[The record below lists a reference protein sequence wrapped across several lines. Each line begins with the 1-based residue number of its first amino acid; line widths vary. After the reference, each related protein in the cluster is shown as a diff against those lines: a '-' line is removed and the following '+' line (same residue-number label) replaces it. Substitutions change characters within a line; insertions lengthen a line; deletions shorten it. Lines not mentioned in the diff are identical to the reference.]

1 MERNIQRNGLINL
14 LVLLVVG
21 ATGFAV
27 ARSADSLAGQVSIVF
42 VGVGILVAAV
52 SWFQMRL
59 EERERLE
66 RLEVEELSKSRGDT
80 AMFKEKNAEIF
91 PAQRSRE
98 HFQRFFVPVFTAIL
112 CLAQA
117 AGAWFFWHSFSQLAQ
132 TPAQIE
138 VKDPTLPMFV
148 FFLFAL
154 VLFMLGKFSTTIA
167 RLGDHRL
174 LRPGAAYLLLNAY
187 LCALV
192 AMGAI
197 AVKAGARMADFY
209 VARFLCVLLA
219 VVALETLT
227 QLVLEI
233 YRPRTKRGSPRPL
246 FESRL
251 VGLLGQPEGL
261 ITTASQAL
269 DYQFGFKV
277 SETWFYRFFA
287 RAVWVLVFL
296 QMAAL
301 LLSTCVVF
309 IEAGEQGLLER
320 FGRPV
325 ADRTLLEPGAHF
337 KCPWPID
344 KVYRF
349 RTEQIQSFTVGLDT
363 SGANEPEGIVLW
375 TLAHGKEDNFLV
387 ANRETAAETASD
399 ATNNVTGKRTPPVSL
414 ITGTIPIQFQI
425 TNLMFWA
432 YRNEDA
438 PSLLEDVGTREVMR
452 YLVGADMNEILSH
465 GRGEAAEEIRNRIQA
480 AANQK
485 NLGAK
490 IISAGLQDLH
500 PPVKVAP
507 DYEKVVSAIH
517 TKQAKI
523 LAAQADSIR
532 TNAFAASQARSVV
545 NKASSDRV
553 GREVGALA
561 QAALFT
567 NQIPAFRTAPSVYA
581 ERAYLQTFAR
591 ATATARK
598 YVLLTTNSHDVI
610 QFDLQDKIREDMLDL
625 SIKPK

>member
-1 MERNIQRNGLINL
+1 
-14 LVLLVVG
+14 LVLLAVG
-21 ATGFAV
+21 ATGFVV
-27 ARSADSLAGQVSIVF
+27 ARMADSLAGQVSMVF
-42 VGVGILVAAV
+42 VGVGVLVAAV

-66 RLEVEELSKSRGDT
+66 LLEVEELSKSRGDT

-98 HFQRFFVPVFTAIL
+98 HFQRFFIPVFTAIL
-112 CLAQA
+112 CVAQA
-117 AGAWFFWHSFSQLAQ
+117 AGAWFFWRSFSQLAK

-138 VKDPTLPMFV
+138 LKDPTLPMFV

-187 LCALV
+187 LCAVV
-192 AMGAI
+192 AVGAI
-197 AVKAGARMADFY
+197 AVQAGARMADFY
-209 VARFLCVLLA
+209 VARFLCGLLA
-219 VVALETLT
+219 VVALETLA

-233 YRPRTKRGSPRPL
+233 YRPRTKRGSLRPL

-261 ITTASQAL
+261 ITTAAQAL

-287 RAVWVLVFL
+287 KAVWVLVFL

-325 ADRTLLEPGAHF
+325 ADRTPLEPGAHF

-349 RTEQIQSFTVGLDT
+349 RTEQIQSFTVGLAPD
-363 SGANEPEGIVLW
+363 AAREQEGIVLW
-375 TLAHGKEDNFLV
+375 TVAHTKEDNFLV

-399 ATNNVTGKRTPPVSL
+399 ATNNVAGKHAPPVSL
-414 ITGTIPIQFQI
+414 LTGTIPIQFQI
-425 TNLMFWA
+425 TNLTFWA

-438 PSLLEDVGTREVMR
+438 SSLLEDIGTREVVR
-452 YLVGADMNEILSH
+452 YLAGADMNEILSH
-465 GRGEAAEEIRNRIQA
+465 GRGEAAETLRDRIQT

-485 NLGAK
+485 TLGAK
-490 IISAGLQDLH
+490 VISVGLNDLH

-507 DYEKVVSAIH
+507 DYEKVISAIH

-523 LAAQADSIR
+523 LAARADSIR
-532 TNAFAASQARSVV
+532 TNAFAESQARSVV
-545 NKASSDRV
+545 NKANSDRV
-553 GREVGALA
+553 SREVGALA

-581 ERAYLQTFAR
+581 QRAYLQTFAR
-591 ATATARK
+591 ATANARK
-598 YVLLTTNSHDVI
+598 YVLLTTNTHDVL
-610 QFDLQDKIREDMLDL
+610 QFDLQDKIRPDILTDL
-625 SIKPK
+625 SIQPKTK